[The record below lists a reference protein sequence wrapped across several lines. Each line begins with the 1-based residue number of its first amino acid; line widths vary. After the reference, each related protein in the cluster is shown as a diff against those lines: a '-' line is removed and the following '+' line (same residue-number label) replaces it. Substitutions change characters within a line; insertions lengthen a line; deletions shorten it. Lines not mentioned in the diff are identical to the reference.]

1 MKGAEGRWVPVAKRS
16 DLSEGDVLGVEIDA
30 LQIAIYDCDGALC
43 GTSNICTHA
52 EARLSEG
59 WLDGTTIECPL
70 HGARFDVKSG
80 KVLAPPAIVDL
91 KTYPVRVVEGRI
103 EVEIP

>member
-1 MKGAEGRWVPVAKRS
+1 MRGAEGGWVRVARRG
-16 DLSEGDVLGVEIDA
+16 DLAEGGVLGVEVGA
-30 LQIAIYDCDGALC
+30 RQIAIYDCDGILYA
-43 GTSNICTHA
+43 TDNVCTHA

-80 KVLAPPAIVDL
+80 KVLAPPASEDL
-91 KTYPVRVVEGRI
+91 KTYPVRLSEGAI
-103 EVEIP
+103 EVEIS